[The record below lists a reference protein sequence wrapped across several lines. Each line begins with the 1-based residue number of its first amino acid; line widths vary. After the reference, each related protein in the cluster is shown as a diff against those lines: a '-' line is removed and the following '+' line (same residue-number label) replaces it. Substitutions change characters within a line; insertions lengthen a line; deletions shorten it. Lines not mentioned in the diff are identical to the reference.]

1 MEKCAS
7 NSGRAFDTVPMRIS
21 KRILHTATLT
31 VATTTQSK
39 LRSYHNN
46 DNQET
51 LVHNITS
58 TIPAMGYGIQVGQ
71 YASKER
77 TYTSQDV
84 EQFATVVQDWNPLH
98 TALHRDLLI
107 LQDEDGEGK
116 SSLLSWW
123 DIHHKNGI
131 LQFQEDSCKHRE
143 GTHPTMTKPIVHGML
158 VSSIFSSIFATLSPG
173 CIYMNQSLD
182 FVRPVYVGDTVI
194 GRIEI
199 DKIRKWRKGGVVIQ
213 CTTNVTTPT
222 SWEEE
227 EEEDNTEDSKNLSS
241 SSSHVSKNNVVVK
254 GVANVWLPS
263 GKIL

>member
-107 LQDEDGEGK
+107 
-116 SSLLSWW
+116 
-123 DIHHKNGI
+123 
-131 LQFQEDSCKHRE
+131 QFQEDSCKHRE